1 MEDPTTMKF
10 ARATRPVTLLVLSGL
25 LAGGCGNGSSAPAG
39 RNPGRGGAAS
49 PVEVV
54 VIRPQLLK
62 NKITATGTLL
72 ANEEV
77 QLRPE
82 ISGLVTGVFFKEGQR
97 VEKAALMLKI
107 NDRELQAQL
116 KRKSL
121 EEKLST
127 DEEQR
132 KRRLFEIKGI
142 SQEEYDKSLNALRI
156 IQAEREVL
164 ESQLAKTEIHA
175 PFEGVVGLR
184 YVSEGSYVTPAML
197 VATMQDLDP
206 MKAEFSVPEK
216 YARQLK
222 DGTEVQVRAGESE
235 ADRKGI
241 IYAIESKID
250 PGTRTIKA
258 RARIPNPD
266 GILIPGAFARL
277 EIMLEEIPDAILV
290 PAGAIIP
297 ELAGQKV
304 YVCRDGQAKSVPVQ
318 TGLRTEK
325 DIQITS
331 GLSVNDTLIVTGL
344 LQLTDGK
351 RVQAKPYDGT

>member
-1 MEDPTTMKF
+1 MKF
-10 ARATRPVTLLVLSGL
+10 AKATRPVHLLVLSGL
-25 LAGGCGNGSSAPAG
+25 LVGSCGKGSSSSAG
-39 RNPGRGGAAS
+39 RNPGKGGAAS

-82 ISGLVTGVFFKEGQR
+82 IPGLVTGVFFKEGQR
-97 VEKAALMLKI
+97 AAKAALMLKI
-107 NDRELQAQL
+107 NDRDLQAQL
-116 KRKSL
+116 KRNSL

-127 DEEQR
+127 DDEQR
-132 KRRLFEIKGI
+132 KRRLFAINGI

-164 ESQLAKTEIHA
+164 ESQVAKTEIHA
-175 PFEGVVGLR
+175 PFDGVVGLR
-184 YVSEGSYVTPAML
+184 YVSEGSYVTPDML

-206 MKAEFSVPEK
+206 IKAEFSVPEK

-222 DGTEVQVRAGESE
+222 DGTEVRVRAGESE
-235 ADRKGI
+235 DERKGI

-266 GILIPGAFARL
+266 GALIPGAFARL

-297 ELAGQKV
+297 ELAGQRV
-304 YVCRDGQAKSVPVQ
+304 YVCKDGKAKSVPVQ

-325 DIQITS
+325 DIQITF
-331 GLSVNDTLIVTGL
+331 GLSANDTLIVTGL

-351 RVQAKPYDGT
+351 RVEAKPYSGT

>member
-1 MEDPTTMKF
+1 MRF
-10 ARATRPVTLLVLSGL
+10 AKAAHTIALLSICCIT
-25 LAGGCGNGSSAPAG
+25 ASGCGKGSSSQAS

-49 PVEVV
+49 SVEVV
-54 VIRPQLLK
+54 VIRTQSLK
-62 NKITATGTLL
+62 NTISATGTLL

-77 QLRPE
+77 ALRPE
-82 ISGLVTGVFFKEGQR
+82 ISGLVTGIFFEEGQK
-97 VEKAALMLKI
+97 VGKTAVMLKI
-107 NDRELQAQL
+107 NDRELQAQV

-121 EEKLST
+121 EEKLSSA
-127 DEEQR
+127 EEQR
-132 KRRLFEIKGI
+132 KHRLFEIKGI

-164 ESQLAKTEIHA
+164 ESQLAKTEIRA
-175 PFEGVVGLR
+175 PFDGIVGLR
-184 YVSEGSYVTPAML
+184 YVSEGSYVSPSML
-197 VATMQDLDP
+197 VATMQDTDP
-206 MKAEFSVPEK
+206 MKVEFAVPEK

-222 DGTEVQVRAGESE
+222 DGAEARVRAGDSPDE
-235 ADRKGI
+235 RKGI

-266 GILIPGAFARL
+266 GALIPGAFARV
-277 EIMLEEIPDAILV
+277 EIMLEEIPDAILI

-304 YVCRDGQAKSVPVQ
+304 YVCIDGQAKSVPVL

-344 LQLTDGK
+344 LQLTEGK
-351 RVQAKPYDGT
+351 RVQPKPYIN

>member
-1 MEDPTTMKF
+1 MKL
-10 ARATRPVTLLVLSGL
+10 AKTNRPIAL
-25 LAGGCGNGSSAPAG
+25 LALFCVVACGCGKGSSSQAVRG
-39 RNPGRGGAAS
+39 TGRGGTAA

-116 KRKSL
+116 KRKAL
-121 EEKLST
+121 EEKLASA
-127 DEEQR
+127 EEQR

-216 YARQLK
+216 NSRQLK

-235 ADRKGI
+235 DDRKGI

-304 YVCRDGQAKSVPVQ
+304 YICKDGQAKSVPVK